1 MSTTK
6 LNNIFNLSL
15 IKYKTLFPELTAKQ
29 YRVVMA
35 HSFGIPLKVLCIYD
49 ESSLAS
55 CNNLLNRAC
64 HKLGIPLV
72 ELRGLVM
79 LRLFVHTNLL

>member
-6 LNNIFNLSL
+6 SNNIFNLSL

-29 YRVVMA
+29 YRVVIVY
-35 HSFGIPLKVLCIYD
+35 SLGISMKGLCIND
-49 ESSLAS
+49 ESSLPS
-55 CNNLLNRAC
+55 CKNLLSRAC
-64 HKLGIPLV
+64 QNLGVPLE

-79 LRLFVHTNLL
+79 LRILVNADLL

>member
-1 MSTTK
+1 MSTTEP
-6 LNNIFNLSL
+6 NNIFNLSL
-15 IKYKTLFPELTAKQ
+15 INYKTLFPELTTKQ

-35 HSFGIPLKVLCIYD
+35 HSLGISMKVLCIHD

-64 HKLGIPLV
+64 HKLSVSLV

-79 LRLFVHTNLL
+79 LRLFVHVNFL

>member
-1 MSTTK
+1 MSTIK
-6 LNNIFNLSL
+6 LTNIFNQSL

-35 HSFGIPLKVLCIYD
+35 HSFGISMKMLCIHD
-49 ESSLAS
+49 ESSLDS
-55 CNNLLNRAC
+55 CNKLLNRAC
-64 HKLGIPLV
+64 HKVGVPLV

-79 LRLFVHTNLL
+79 LRLFVYSNFI

>member
-1 MSTTK
+1 MSV
-6 LNNIFNLSL
+6 LNLSNIFNLSL
-15 IKYKTLFPELTAKQ
+15 IKYKTLFPELTTKQ

-35 HSFGIPLKVLCIYD
+35 HSLGISMKVLCIHD
-49 ESSLAS
+49 EVSLAS

-64 HKLGIPLV
+64 HKLGVSLV

-79 LRLFVHTNLL
+79 LRLFVHVSLL

>member
-1 MSTTK
+1 MSITK

-15 IKYKTLFPELTAKQ
+15 TKYKILFPELTTKQ

-35 HSFGIPLKVLCIYD
+35 HSFGISMKTLCIHD

-55 CNNLLNRAC
+55 CNNLLSRAC
-64 HKLGIPLV
+64 HKLGISIV